1 MYLNLYRSP
10 GVNTVQPVLGGFV
23 DSLFSDFLGSSSEAR
38 AQGSVSHLAR
48 IDVLEKDGSYE
59 AYVEI
64 PGVAKED
71 IDVSIDGTRVSV
83 KAQAKEQA
91 VEKDGARALHTER
104 RTRYARS
111 FDLPQEVDLER
122 ATASYENGV
131 LTLLLPKKD
140 VVQPKR
146 LRVG

>member
-10 GVNTVQPVLGGFV
+10 GINTVQPVLGELV
-23 DSLFSDFLGSSSEAR
+23 DGIFSDFLGSSNSGRLSEPATN
-38 AQGSVSHLAR
+38 VAR

-59 AYVEI
+59 AFVEI
-64 PGVAKED
+64 PGVTKEA

-83 KAQAKEQA
+83 KAQAKEQP
-91 VEKDGARALHTER
+91 VEKEGGRALHTER

-111 FDLPQEVDLER
+111 FDLPQEVDAQR
-122 ATASYENGV
+122 AAASYENGV
-131 LTLLLPKKD
+131 LALLLPKKD

-146 LRVG
+146 LQIS

>member
-10 GVNTVQPVLGGFV
+10 GVNTVQQVLGGFV

-38 AQGSVSHLAR
+38 AQGSVSQLAR
-48 IDVLEKDGSYE
+48 FDVLEKDGSYE

-146 LRVG
+146 LLVG